1 MFSSLFAPE
10 SGDQKPELEFSNY
23 YRIGKF
29 VENEFQEIGVR
40 SNFFRYHIFFASAEN
55 RTDMKM
61 QRIEMQK
68 KICFFVGF
76 EGQKNK
82 REKKSWENLIL
93 RGPPSS
99 GGDLRKER
107 GR

>member
-1 MFSSLFAPE
+1 MSSSYPPGWVTRFKVGWGGEAGGTTICFLPYLLLKQE
-10 SGDQKPELEFSNY
+10 TKNQSWNFSNY
-23 YRIGKF
+23 YRIGKY

-40 SNFFRYHIFFASAEN
+40 SNFFRYYIFFASDEN

-76 EGQKNK
+76 
-82 REKKSWENLIL
+82 
-93 RGPPSS
+93 
-99 GGDLRKER
+99 
-107 GR
+107 